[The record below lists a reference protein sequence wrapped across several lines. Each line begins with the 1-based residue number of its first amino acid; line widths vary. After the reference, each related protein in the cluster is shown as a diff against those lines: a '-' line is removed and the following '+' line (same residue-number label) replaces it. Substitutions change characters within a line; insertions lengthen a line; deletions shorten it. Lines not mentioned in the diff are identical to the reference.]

1 MGVIVCKFGGTS
13 LANAAL
19 RSKIYDY
26 VEGLLLQKHKV
37 VMIVSAFGRL
47 PDPYATDTLVSYS
60 SYLPPMYVDRMLALG
75 EQFSTLVV
83 SNELYARNLVNVPC
97 NVLDIGIITDEQFN
111 EANILQLHSERLQQY
126 LMSYDVLVVPGF
138 QGLSYHQHITTLG
151 RGGSDLSAIVI
162 ACMLQVSEVYCY
174 TDVDGV
180 YEYDPK
186 TSLMASKY
194 TMLSYDKMLQL
205 IDNGAKVMCKNSILW
220 AKQYQIRIFVG
231 KVDALDSGTWIEG

>member
-1 MGVIVCKFGGTS
+1 MAIYVCKFGGTS
-13 LANAAL
+13 LANPSL
-19 RSKIYDY
+19 RNKIYDY
-26 VEGLLLQKHKV
+26 IESLLLLKNKV

-47 PDPYATDTLVSYS
+47 PDPYSTDTLVSYS
-60 SYLPPMYVDRMLALG
+60 TYLPPMYKDRMLALG

-83 SNELYARNLVNVPC
+83 SNELYARNLVNIPC
-97 NVLDIGIITDEQFN
+97 NVIDIGIMTDEQFN
-111 EANILQLHSERLQQY
+111 QANILQLHSERLQQY
-126 LMSYDVLVVPGF
+126 LMSNDLLIVPGF

-162 ACMLQVSEVYCY
+162 AHMLQVREVYCF

-186 TSLMASKY
+186 TNLTASKY

-205 IDNGAKVMCKNSILW
+205 INNGARVMCKDSILW
-220 AKQYQIRIFVG
+220 AKQYQIKIFVG
-231 KVDALDSGTWIEG
+231 KVDELNSGTWIEE